1 MINYSILADV
11 PGDIKD
17 AYESYMIDRHIPDLM
32 ATGLFTGASISRGEN
47 DQYRIDYLLANR
59 QDYDRYIA
67 EHAPRL
73 REHFE
78 KQFSGRVKTS
88 RTVWETVREYR

>member
-11 PGDIKD
+11 PGDLTD

-32 ATGLFTGASISRGEN
+32 ETGLFTGASISRGEKG
-47 DQYRIDYLLANR
+47 QYRIDYLLANS

-67 EHAPRL
+67 QHAPRL

-78 KQFSGRVKTS
+78 KQFSGRIKTS

>member
-11 PGDIKD
+11 PVDIKD
-17 AYESYMIDRHIPDLM
+17 TYESYMIDRHIPDLM
-32 ATGLFTGASISRGEN
+32 KTGLFTGASISRGEN
-47 DQYRIDYLLANR
+47 GQYRIDYFLANMG
-59 QDYDRYIA
+59 DYDRYIA

-78 KQFSGRVKTS
+78 KQFAGRVKTS
-88 RTVWETVREYR
+88 RTVWESVREYR

>member
-11 PGDIKD
+11 PEDIKE

-32 ATGLFTGASISRGEN
+32 ETGLFTGASISRDEN
-47 DQYRIDYLLANR
+47 GGYRIDYFLENR
-59 QDYDRYIA
+59 PDYDRYIA

-78 KQFSGRVKTS
+78 KHFAGRVKTS
-88 RTVWETVREYR
+88 RTVWETVKEF

>member
-1 MINYSILADV
+1 MINYSILAEVPADV
-11 PGDIKD
+11 KD

-32 ATGLFTGASISRGEN
+32 ETRLFTGASISRGEN
-47 DQYRIDYLLANR
+47 GQYRIDYFLANM

-78 KQFSGRVKTS
+78 EQFAGRVKTS
-88 RTVWETVREYR
+88 RRVWETLREYR